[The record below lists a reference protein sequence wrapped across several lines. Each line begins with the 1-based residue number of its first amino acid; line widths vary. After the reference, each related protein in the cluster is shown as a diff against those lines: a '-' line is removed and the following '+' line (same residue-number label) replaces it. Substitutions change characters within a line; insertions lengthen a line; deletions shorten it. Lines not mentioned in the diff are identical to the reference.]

1 MTTKALAFFLHA
13 LDELDSAVEAY
24 QSLSILS
31 QNADNDFSH
40 VGVVMRNLN
49 AHLAS
54 LAEILRDMAHQA
66 DWPDSLP
73 ATFVGRC

>member
-1 MTTKALAFFLHA
+1 MKQAYAFFFDA

-31 QNADNDFSH
+31 QNAANDFSH

-49 AHLAS
+49 KHLAS
-54 LAEILRDMAHQA
+54 LAAVLRELANQA

-73 ATFVGRC
+73 GATGGRC

>member
-1 MTTKALAFFLHA
+1 MNKASAFFFHA

-31 QNADNDFSH
+31 QNAPNDFSH

-49 AHLAS
+49 EHLAS
-54 LAEILRDMAHQA
+54 LAEIIRDLANEA

-73 ATFVGRC
+73 AATGGRC